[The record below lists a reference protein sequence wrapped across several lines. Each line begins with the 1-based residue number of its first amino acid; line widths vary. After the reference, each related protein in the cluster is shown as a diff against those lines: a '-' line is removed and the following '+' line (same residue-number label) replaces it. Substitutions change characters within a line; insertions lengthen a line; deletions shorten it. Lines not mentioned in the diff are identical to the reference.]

1 MIVAMKASE
10 NNMGKEENAGNQ
22 HFLLFPYCF
31 PTFQRQLRAVET
43 YLIFDLQNA
52 FDKYK
57 S

>member
-1 MIVAMKASE
+1 MIVAVKASE